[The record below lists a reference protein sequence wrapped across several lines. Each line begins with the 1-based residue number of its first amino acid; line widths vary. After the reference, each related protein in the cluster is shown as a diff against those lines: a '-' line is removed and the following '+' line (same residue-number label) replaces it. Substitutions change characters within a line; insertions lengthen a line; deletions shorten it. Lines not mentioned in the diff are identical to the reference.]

1 MANFIDKKVI
11 EAIKEMI
18 SEHLYEEMEEI
29 DNLFGDG
36 TGADKQKVTIYLKA
50 NLSAKGKAVEAKTT
64 IGYVVEPAIPA
75 KKKKNTKKRII
86 DSSQRELPEE

>member
-1 MANFIDKKVI
+1 MANFIDKNVI
-11 EAIKEMI
+11 GAIKEMM

-36 TGADKQKVTIYLKA
+36 TGEDKQKVTIYLKA
-50 NLSAKGKAVEAKTT
+50 NLSAKGKAVEAKST
-64 IGYVVEPAIPA
+64 INYILEPGIPA

-86 DSSQRELPEE
+86 DSSQRELPKE